1 MHNIFYQFDF
11 ELPNQDETDK
21 LIALLSEQG
30 FDGFVEEEDSLTAF
44 IPEINF
50 DQEAFENVLSKFQVV
65 SYTKSD
71 VENINWNKKWE
82 SEFEPVYVDRFVAI
96 RAHFH
101 NPIKDVKHEIIITP
115 KMSFG
120 TGHHATTFMMVQQM
134 RSLDFQNKS
143 VFDFGTGTGILAIL
157 AEKMGA
163 TSILAIDNDAWSIE
177 NAMEN
182 TKTNLCKYIKIE
194 KADKINEDN
203 RFDIILANINKN
215 VIIDNLKALAS
226 IMKADAILLLS
237 GLLAAD
243 EHEVKQVASKFGL
256 YQTNKA
262 ERNNWICLQYQREN

>member
-1 MHNIFYQFDF
+1 MSQYLQLTISSF
-11 ELPNQDETDK
+11 EQNQQEI
-21 LIALLSEQG
+21 LIAALM
-30 FDGFVEEEDSLTAF
+30 
-44 IPEINF
+44 
-50 DQEAFENVLSKFQVV
+50 
-65 SYTKSD
+65 
-71 VENINWNKKWE
+71 E
-82 SEFEPVYVDRFVAI
+82 SEFEGIEESETVLLAYIKENDFDEMKLKGLQNSFHFDYKIKSIPDQNWNALWESNFDPVIVSDFVAI

-101 NPIKDVKHEIIITP
+101 KRITDVMHEIVITP

>member
-1 MHNIFYQFDF
+1 MSQYLQLIISSF
-11 ELPNQDETDK
+11 EQNQQEI
-21 LIALLSEQG
+21 LIAALM
-30 FDGFVEEEDSLTAF
+30 
-44 IPEINF
+44 
-50 DQEAFENVLSKFQVV
+50 
-65 SYTKSD
+65 
-71 VENINWNKKWE
+71 E
-82 SEFEPVYVDRFVAI
+82 SEFEGIEESETVLLAYIKENDFDEMKLKGLQNSFHFDYKIKSIPDQNWNALWESNFDPVIVSDFVAI

-101 NPIKDVKHEIIITP
+101 KRIADVKHEIVITP